1 MCLFSIPVHV
11 SSHRY
16 YKPHNH
22 SQNHRNLSSLIYPT
36 RSTHIQHHVA
46 GSLWNCQSATPKTEF
61 ISGFA
66 TEQCLDFLALTETWI
81 TPSNTATPAA
91 LSSAHSFS
99 HTPRSTGRG
108 GGTGL
113 LINPNWTFTLYPLPH
128 FSSQS
133 FEFHAVTV
141 THPVK
146 LIIVVIYRPPG
157 PLGHFLEELDV
168 LLSNI
173 PENGPPLVLLGDF
186 NIQSEKSSDLLLLL
200 SSLSLSLAPSPPT
213 HKAGNHLDLI
223 FTRNCST
230 SDLTVTPLQVS
241 DHFFFSYSLPL
252 SQSDDLIS
260 SDTALVCRNIRSL
273 SPSSLS
279 STVLSALPSA
289 DSFSLMHPNSAT
301 DTFLSTL
308 SSSLDSLCPLT
319 SRRVR
324 KSSPAPWLSDSVRA
338 ERATIRAAERK
349 WRKSKH
355 PFLPSRTRCLRI
367 CTYPTLVLSS
377 KPNIQS
383 NLERICV

>member
-230 SDLTVTPLQVS
+230 SDLTS
-241 DHFFFSYSLPL
+241 
-252 SQSDDLIS
+252 
-260 SDTALVCRNIRSL
+260 
-273 SPSSLS
+273 
-279 STVLSALPSA
+279 
-289 DSFSLMHPNSAT
+289 
-301 DTFLSTL
+301 
-308 SSSLDSLCPLT
+308 
-319 SRRVR
+319 
-324 KSSPAPWLSDSVRA
+324 
-338 ERATIRAAERK
+338 
-349 WRKSKH
+349 
-355 PFLPSRTRCLRI
+355 
-367 CTYPTLVLSS
+367 
-377 KPNIQS
+377 
-383 NLERICV
+383 